1 MVRTI
6 KNKVSEVILFGEAKD
21 RFFNELTNQSFKE
34 IKIVNDL
41 HEVVKTSLKSNTD
54 IVLFSPACASFDMFK
69 NYEERVKQ
77 FKELVSK
84 Y

>member
-6 KNKVSEVILFGEAKD
+6 KNRVSEVILFGEAKE
-21 RFFNELTNQSFKE
+21 RFLNELQNESFKE
-34 IKIVNDL
+34 IKIVNNL
-41 HEVVKTSLKSNTD
+41 TEVVKTSLKSNTD

-69 NYEERVKQ
+69 NYEERGKQ